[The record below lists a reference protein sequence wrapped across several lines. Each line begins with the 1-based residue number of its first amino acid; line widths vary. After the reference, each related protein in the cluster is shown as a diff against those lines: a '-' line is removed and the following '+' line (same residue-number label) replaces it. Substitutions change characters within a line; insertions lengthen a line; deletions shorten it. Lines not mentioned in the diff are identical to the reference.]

1 MGGHEGDHFLTTLH
15 AIIAHMSLTRDE
27 IEHIAAL
34 ARLRLTE
41 AEKDR
46 YRGQLSAVLDYIAKL
61 AEVDTTPI
69 PPTATVL
76 PLRTVLRPDIVR
88 PSLAVP
94 ELLRNAPEAEAD
106 MFRVPPVLD
115 GGAESG

>member
-1 MGGHEGDHFLTTLH
+1 
-15 AIIAHMSLTRDE
+15 MSLSREE
-27 IEHIAAL
+27 IDHIAAL

-41 AEKDR
+41 AEKDL

-61 AEVDTTPI
+61 SEVDTTPI

-76 PLRTVLRPDIVR
+76 PLRTVLRPDVVR
-88 PSLAVP
+88 PSLPVP
-94 ELLRNAPEAEAD
+94 ELLRNAPDAADD

-115 GGAESG
+115 GGAEGG